1 MSIEKVLRMLTRFQS
16 LAICSSDLQN
26 RDDRTDHGRRK
37 MSTLVEDLLEAL
49 DLEKWLATHVEQFRP
64 HLHVKFRA
72 RIDKIRDRFEAID
85 KHLAEYLER
94 LPDSMKAHAENDKLR
109 AQLAEICDLLGQPSS
124 MTAEEMI
131 ALLEGKDPKCPK

>member
-1 MSIEKVLRMLTRFQS
+1 
-16 LAICSSDLQN
+16 
-26 RDDRTDHGRRK
+26 